1 MVAAIYTIM
10 NTGMETRMP
19 GIKKTWEMFTRI
31 SGNLLQY
38 SRKCY
43 HFNIPGK
50 FKKISRYV

>member
-31 SGNLLQY
+31 SRNLLEY

-43 HFNIPGK
+43 HFNIPDK